1 MSHIHRVGSTCERCR
16 NISSEELEVTHYTEN
31 DDDRL
36 LCDNCIKEIRKE
48 RDEEIENVK
57 KIRAIQKETEEK
69 ERRKK
74 RNDRII
80 QIIRKYGKLILAI
93 LGGIATITVI
103 YQFIQTFD

>member
-57 KIRAIQKETEEK
+57 KIHAIQKETQGK
-69 ERRKK
+69 EK
-74 RNDRII
+74 RNKRNNRITLNFKQFGI
-80 QIIRKYGKLILAI
+80 TAGVVITIITGIIL
-93 LGGIATITVI
+93 I